1 MRKQLLLPV
10 ILVVLLAAVSTLTT
24 GCAAP
29 GLTKKE
35 VHRRHI
41 ETINN
46 NSLQMQDDI
55 DAVLLLDR
63 PGRLSNM
70 MVR

>member
-1 MRKQLLLPV
+1 MSKQMLMPV
-10 ILVVLLAAVSTLTT
+10 ILLVLLVAVSVLAT

-29 GLTKKE
+29 GLTKNE

-41 ETINN
+41 NKFQNDLWQI
-46 NSLQMQDDI
+46 QDDI
-55 DAVLLLDR
+55 DAVLMIDR
-63 PGRLSNM
+63 PGRLSSM

>member
-1 MRKQLLLPV
+1 MNKQILMPV
-10 ILVVLLAAVSTLTT
+10 IVLILLVAVSVLAT

-29 GLTKKE
+29 GLTKNE

-41 ETINN
+41 NTFQNDIW
-46 NSLQMQDDI
+46 QMQDDVDSFLMI
-55 DAVLLLDR
+55 DR
-63 PGRLSNM
+63 PNRLSNM

>member
-1 MRKQLLLPV
+1 MNKHVLKRV
-10 ILVVLLAAVSTLTT
+10 ILVVFLMAVSMLMT

-29 GLTKKE
+29 GLTKQE

-41 ETINN
+41 DTFQNDMW
-46 NSLQMQDDI
+46 QMQDDI
-55 DAVLLLDR
+55 DAILMIDR
-63 PGRLSNM
+63 PSRLSNM

>member
-1 MRKQLLLPV
+1 MPVVAV
-10 ILVVLLAAVSTLTT
+10 ILLMAVSILST

-29 GLTKKE
+29 GLTRKE

-41 ETINN
+41 NTFRND
-46 NSLQMQDDI
+46 LWQMQDDI
-55 DAVLLLDR
+55 DAILMIDR
-63 PGRLSNM
+63 PNRLSNM

>member
-1 MRKQLLLPV
+1 MNKHVLMPV
-10 ILVVLLAAVSTLTT
+10 ILVVLLVVVSVLAT

-35 VHRRHI
+35 VHRRHMD
-41 ETINN
+41 TFQND
-46 NSLQMQDDI
+46 LWQMQDDI
-55 DAVLLLDR
+55 DAILMIDR
-63 PGRLSNM
+63 PQRLSNM